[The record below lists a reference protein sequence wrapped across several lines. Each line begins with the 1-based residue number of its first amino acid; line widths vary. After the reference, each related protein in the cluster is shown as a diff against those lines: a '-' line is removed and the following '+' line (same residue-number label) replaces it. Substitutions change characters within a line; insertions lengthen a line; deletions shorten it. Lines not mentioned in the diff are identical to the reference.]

1 MGFNGL
7 AAECKDSL
15 GPTVMVAC
23 QTRLG
28 RLMCCAYGD
37 GEDDF
42 GVASQVGDVAV
53 EGNALLCCASLA
65 HSQGDA
71 QDGIST
77 KLG

>member
-1 MGFNGL
+1 
-7 AAECKDSL
+7 
-15 GPTVMVAC
+15 MVAY
-23 QTRLG
+23 QSRPG
-28 RLMCCAYGD
+28 RLMRCAYGD

>member
-1 MGFNGL
+1 M
-7 AAECKDSL
+7 
-15 GPTVMVAC
+15 
-23 QTRLG
+23 R
-28 RLMCCAYGD
+28 CAYRD
-37 GEDDF
+37 REDDF

-53 EGNALLCCASLA
+53 ERNALLCCASLA